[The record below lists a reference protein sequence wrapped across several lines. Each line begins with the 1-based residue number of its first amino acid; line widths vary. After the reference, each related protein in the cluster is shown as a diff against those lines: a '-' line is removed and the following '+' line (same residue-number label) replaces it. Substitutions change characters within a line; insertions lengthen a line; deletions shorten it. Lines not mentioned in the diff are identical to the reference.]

1 MDINFNESTHLP
13 IDRPYNY
20 SHNGQNFNALTI
32 GACSYLCGAA
42 LKCVD
47 YSRYLPHILIG
58 RFSSLAG
65 NITFFAGQN
74 HEYKNVA
81 TTFPFDAFDVV
92 KKICVAANVS
102 ELNYFPHEKRFD
114 NHYQIIIGH
123 DVWIGNGAQII
134 SGVKIGSGA
143 IVGTNSVVTKDVPPY
158 AIAAGNP
165 ARIIRYRFDAETVE
179 KFMALKWWNWSVK
192 KIYKNLPLIHDT
204 EKFLAKHLPQVPAED
219 FDAEIFAEINSK
231 LERGWNVFQFVADFR
246 AAQPLWKKVIRE
258 FSKSNFEKTLL
269 VIWTGRGKVPE
280 KLDEILAD
288 AGSHVLKIPA
298 TGRKIFQPKIL
309 RAATHFITTREMSTL
324 ECLDW
329 LYGSNVKIIS
339 ALDDEIFAGEPEV
352 SWNEIYL
359 NV

>member
-42 LKCVD
+42 LKYID

-102 ELNYFPHEKRFD
+102 NLNYFPHEKRFD

-143 IVGTNSVVTKDVPPY
+143 IVGTNAVVAKDIPPY
-158 AIAAGNP
+158 AIAVGNP
-165 ARIIRYRFDAETVE
+165 ARVVKYRFDVDTIK
-179 KFMALKWWNWSVK
+179 KFLAVKWWNWDIK
-192 KIYKNLPLIHDT
+192 KILENVPLMHDAERFLAEHYTDKLACIPYEKIWGGRQLKNTVQKAGKFMRSWRTSRRLSRSGKESSADSSNRRKKIPCCCSGRAKECRWQFSTTLKISRTQSEFPT
-204 EKFLAKHLPQVPAED
+204 EKLFTSYRKNFRRTCCGTRRTSSRRAK
-219 FDAEIFAEINSK
+219 
-231 LERGWNVFQFVADFR
+231 W
-246 AAQPLWKKVIRE
+246 
-258 FSKSNFEKTLL
+258 
-269 VIWTGRGKVPE
+269 
-280 KLDEILAD
+280 
-288 AGSHVLKIPA
+288 
-298 TGRKIFQPKIL
+298 
-309 RAATHFITTREMSTL
+309 
-324 ECLDW
+324 
-329 LYGSNVKIIS
+329 
-339 ALDDEIFAGEPEV
+339 
-352 SWNEIYL
+352 
-359 NV
+359 